1 MEKRNQS
8 CMATLTWRIPA
19 ALGAVFLLC
28 LCLTGCATTDNR
40 EPQAVAGIPSAGME
54 ERWGVRIEGI
64 RLSAAGNMLDFRY
77 RVIDA
82 EKASPLVDRRV
93 KPYLLDQASGARLMV
108 PSSPKVGPLRQTSA
122 DGKPLAGR
130 TYFILFA
137 NPGKYIKAGS
147 RVTVVIGDFR
157 AQDLTVE

>member
-1 MEKRNQS
+1 MG
-8 CMATLTWRIPA
+8 RIA
-19 ALGAVFLLC
+19 AVVGVALL
-28 LCLTGCATTDNR
+28 LSLYLAGCATTDNQ
-40 EPQAVAGIPSAGME
+40 ESQAVAGIPPAGSE

-77 RVIDA
+77 RVIDPD
-82 EKASPLVDRRV
+82 KASPLVDRTV

-137 NPGKYIKAGS
+137 NPGKYVKAGNK
-147 RVTVVIGDFR
+147 VTVVIGDFR
-157 AQDLTVE
+157 AEDLTVE